1 MRKRVAVIGGGI
13 AGLAAAVRLRDLTPP
28 DTEIIVYEQS
38 GALGGKLRTGELAGV
53 TVERGAES
61 FLMTGS
67 DGAESAAVGL
77 VKRLGLER
85 ALVHPQRVPAA
96 LALGG
101 RLAPMP
107 AGTLVGVP
115 SDPATLGDLARAEA
129 GHDADGGR
137 PLLAE
142 GQDVAVGVLV
152 RERYGPEVVDR
163 LVDPM
168 LGGVYAGR
176 ADRLSL
182 EVTMPQLAAT
192 ARVEH
197 TLSGAVRAAQ
207 AASKRVPGQP
217 VFGALEGGLSR
228 LVGAA
233 ATASGARIS
242 MGLPVREIARTPHG
256 WRLLLG
262 PVAAPPGFSPSPEAA
277 SPDLS
282 ALSARAGSGADRAP
296 AGSGSPPSRELV
308 DDGWAPQTDDV
319 DAVVLAVP
327 ARPSARLLTRVAP
340 DAAAAIGELNYASV
354 ALVALALPP
363 GTELP
368 ALSGFLVPPS
378 EGTLVKAATFV
389 TRKWARPEGSPV
401 IVRVSLGRA
410 GEEERLQFDDAVLTE
425 RAHRE
430 LGDLL
435 GVALPAPVAT
445 WVQRWGGGLPQYTP
459 GHRERLAA
467 ARAGLPPGLALAGAA
482 FDGVGIPAC
491 VASGERAAEDVCKAM
506 EDAA

>member
-1 MRKRVAVIGGGI
+1 VRKRIAVIGGGI
-13 AGLAAAVRLRDLTPP
+13 AGLAAALRLRDLNPA
-28 DTEIIVYEQS
+28 DAEIIVYEQS

-67 DGAESAAVGL
+67 DGAESAAVAL
-77 VKRLGLER
+77 VKRLGLEE
-85 ALVHPQRVPAA
+85 ALVHPRKLPAA

-107 AGTLVGVP
+107 PGTLVGVP
-115 SDPATLGDLARAEA
+115 GDVSALGGVARATA
-129 GHDADGGR
+129 DHDVDNGR
-137 PLLAE
+137 PVLAP
-142 GQDVAVGVLV
+142 GQDVAVGALV
-152 RERYGPEVVDR
+152 RERYGDEVVDR

-182 EVTMPQLAAT
+182 DVAMPQLART

-197 TLSGAVRAAQ
+197 TLSAAVRAAQ
-207 AASKRVPGQP
+207 AASGRVPGQP

-233 ATASGARIS
+233 AAASGARIS
-242 MGLPVREIARTPHG
+242 LGLPVRELARTAHG

-262 PVAAPPGFSPSPEAA
+262 AVPT
-277 SPDLS
+277 
-282 ALSARAGSGADRAP
+282 
-296 AGSGSPPSRELV
+296 
-308 DDGWAPQTDDV
+308 PQTDDV
-319 DAVVLAVP
+319 DAVVLAVQ
-327 ARPSARLLTRVAP
+327 AKPSARLLAAVAP
-340 DAAAAIGELNYASV
+340 EAAEAVGKLDYASV

-363 GTELP
+363 GTPVPE
-368 ALSGFLVPPS
+368 LSGFLVPPS

-389 TRKWARPEGSPV
+389 TRKWDRPAGSPV

-410 GEEERLQFDDAVLTE
+410 GEEERLQFDDAVLIE
-425 RAHRE
+425 RARRE
-430 LGDLL
+430 LGELI
-435 GVALPAPVAT
+435 GGELPPPAAS
-445 WVQRWGGGLPQYTP
+445 WVQRWGGGLPQYAP
-459 GHRERLAA
+459 GHLDRLAA
-467 ARAGLPPGLALAGAA
+467 ARAALPPGLALAGAA

-491 VASGERAAEDVCKAM
+491 VASGERAAEDVSKTWEAQ
-506 EDAA
+506 